1 MISAPA
7 AAGGFTSQ
15 PACEHAELNTT
26 NVFWAMREMKTGVP
40 SFSTVMRRS
49 EIPPTAASSGTD
61 ATSSVNVVPDGV
73 GFDSSVSHPATSVA
87 TEAAD
92 IASPIDAAALRR
104 K

>member
-1 MISAPA
+1 M
-7 AAGGFTSQ
+7 
-15 PACEHAELNTT
+15 ELKTT
-26 NVFWAMREMKTGVP
+26 KVFCAIREMNTGAP
-40 SFSTVMRRS
+40 SLRPVIRRS